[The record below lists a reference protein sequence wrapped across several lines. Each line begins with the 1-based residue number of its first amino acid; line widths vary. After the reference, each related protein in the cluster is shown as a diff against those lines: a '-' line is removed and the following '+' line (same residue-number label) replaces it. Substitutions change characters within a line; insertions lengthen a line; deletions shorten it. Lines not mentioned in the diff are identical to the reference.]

1 MGKDKNIPPTI
12 EESLRMIEEKLS
24 KGEKNKKKTSNSE
37 TFNQNKKPSLKPS
50 LLSDLLDKK
59 EISKKNVKK
68 KEKDDD
74 VLLLTKEKDDD
85 VLLLTKKVNKNGEII
100 DLKIT
105 KKVLP
110 KSEKEITNKIE
121 DDQYKKLDNN
131 SSNKNLSKTGDL
143 AVIINKLKAIRDKK
157 INKKR
162 HSKSINKEIT
172 KLNKTILL
180 AEELFKKELLNL

>member
-37 TFNQNKKPSLKPS
+37 TFNQNKKPSLESS

-59 EISKKNVKK
+59 KISKKNVKK
-68 KEKDDD
+68 
-74 VLLLTKEKDDD
+74 KEKDDD

-100 DLKIT
+100 DLKTT

-143 AVIINKLKAIRDKK
+143 AVIINKLKEIRDKK
-157 INKKR
+157 INKKK

-172 KLNKTILL
+172 KLNETILL

>member
-24 KGEKNKKKTSNSE
+24 KGKKNKKKTSNSA
-37 TFNQNKKPSLKPS
+37 TFNQNKKPSLKSS
-50 LLSDLLDKK
+50 LLSGLLDKK
-59 EISKKNVKK
+59 KISKKNVKK
-68 KEKDDD
+68 
-74 VLLLTKEKDDD
+74 KEKDDD

-100 DLKIT
+100 DLKTT

-143 AVIINKLKAIRDKK
+143 AVIINKLKEIRDKK
-157 INKKR
+157 INKKK

-172 KLNKTILL
+172 KLNETILL

>member
-24 KGEKNKKKTSNSE
+24 KGEKNKKKTSNSA
-37 TFNQNKKPSLKPS
+37 TFNKNKKPSLKPS
-50 LLSDLLDKK
+50 LLSGLLDKK
-59 EISKKNVKK
+59 KISKKNVKK

-74 VLLLTKEKDDD
+74 VLLL
-85 VLLLTKKVNKNGEII
+85 
-100 DLKIT
+100 T

-143 AVIINKLKAIRDKK
+143 AVIINKLKEIRDKK
-157 INKKR
+157 INKKK

-172 KLNKTILL
+172 KLNETILL

>member
-24 KGEKNKKKTSNSE
+24 KGEKNKKKTSNSA
-37 TFNQNKKPSLKPS
+37 TFNQNKKPSLNPP
-50 LLSDLLDKK
+50 LLSGLLDKK
-59 EISKKNVKK
+59 KISKKNVKK
-68 KEKDDD
+68 
-74 VLLLTKEKDDD
+74 KEKDDD

-100 DLKIT
+100 DLKTT

-143 AVIINKLKAIRDKK
+143 AVIINKLKEIRDKK
-157 INKKR
+157 INKKK

-172 KLNKTILL
+172 KLNETILL

>member
-24 KGEKNKKKTSNSE
+24 KGEKNKKKTSNSA

-50 LLSDLLDKK
+50 LLSGLLDKK
-59 EISKKNVKK
+59 KISKKNVKK
-68 KEKDDD
+68 
-74 VLLLTKEKDDD
+74 KEKDDD

-100 DLKIT
+100 DLKTT

-143 AVIINKLKAIRDKK
+143 AVIINKLKEIRDKK
-157 INKKR
+157 INKKK

-172 KLNKTILL
+172 KLNETILL

>member
-24 KGEKNKKKTSNSE
+24 KGKKNKKKTSNSE
-37 TFNQNKKPSLKPS
+37 TFDQNKKPSLKPS
-50 LLSDLLDKK
+50 LRSILLYKK
-59 EISKKNVKK
+59 KISKKNVKK
-68 KEKDDD
+68 
-74 VLLLTKEKDDD
+74 KEKDDD

-100 DLKIT
+100 DLKTT

-157 INKKR
+157 INKKK
-162 HSKSINKEIT
+162 HSKSINKEI
-172 KLNKTILL
+172 
-180 AEELFKKELLNL
+180 KETAAQLP